1 MSASPGVTRTCPV
14 CGENA
19 DAGSR
24 FCEACGAVLDD
35 GTQPTPA
42 SGDVAVPAAAP
53 ASATAPVVASSAA
66 AGSVPDDVPTAAVTL
81 TPGAGRVL
89 DTDTSLPTDPAP
101 APVLAPCQAC
111 GGEVGADGYCLVCG
125 AKAPVARDHMVE
137 RLLPWVAAVTDRGA
151 RRRRNEDA
159 FALAGQ
165 DGPPRRAVLVVC
177 DGVSSARDSD
187 VASLAAARAGAQVLA
202 APGPQGM
209 GVATAQ
215 AAVLES
221 RLRAAADA
229 GNNAVLAAVSP
240 ENADSPPSCT
250 WVAVVVEPG
259 RVVAASVGDSRAYWV
274 PDEGETALLTTDD
287 SWAAELIAAGMPRAQ
302 AEAGP
307 HAHAITRW
315 LGADAPDH
323 TPRTTTLE
331 PAGPGWAL
339 ACSDGLWNYVS
350 EPVALGALVRERA
363 GTTGGD
369 PLALAAD
376 LVEWAIEQGGHDN
389 ITVALA
395 RVDEA

>member
-1 MSASPGVTRTCPV
+1 MSASPGVARSCPV

-35 GTQPTPA
+35 STQPAPTAGDAAASAPAAVEA
-42 SGDVAVPAAAP
+42 SGGAA
-53 ASATAPVVASSAA
+53 
-66 AGSVPDDVPTAAVTL
+66 VPDDVPTAAVSL
-81 TPGAGRVL
+81 APGGARVL
-89 DTDTSLPTDPAP
+89 ATDASLAP
-101 APVLAPCQAC
+101 DGAPVVAPCQVC

-125 AKAPVARDHMVE
+125 AKAPVARDHVVE
-137 RLLPWVAAVTDRGA
+137 RALTWVGAVTDRGA

-229 GNNAVLAAVSP
+229 SNRAVVAAVSP

-250 WVAVVVEPG
+250 WVAVVIEPG

-274 PDEGETALLTTDD
+274 PDDGDATLLTTDD

-363 GTTGGD
+363 GITGGD
-369 PLALAAD
+369 PAALAAD

>member
-1 MSASPGVTRTCPV
+1 
-14 CGENA
+14 
-19 DAGSR
+19 
-24 FCEACGAVLDD
+24 
-35 GTQPTPA
+35 
-42 SGDVAVPAAAP
+42 
-53 ASATAPVVASSAA
+53 
-66 AGSVPDDVPTAAVTL
+66 
-81 TPGAGRVL
+81 
-89 DTDTSLPTDPAP
+89 
-101 APVLAPCQAC
+101 
-111 GGEVGADGYCLVCG
+111 
-125 AKAPVARDHMVE
+125 
-137 RLLPWVAAVTDRGA
+137 
-151 RRRRNEDA
+151 
-159 FALAGQ
+159 
-165 DGPPRRAVLVVC
+165 VLVVC

-187 VASLAAARAGAQVLA
+187 VASLAAAQAAAQVLA
-202 APGPQGM
+202 APGPRGM

-229 GNNAVLAAVSP
+229 SNRAVLAAVSP

-274 PDEGETALLTTDD
+274 PDAGETALLTTDD

-315 LGADAPDH
+315 LGSDAPDH

-363 GTTGGD
+363 GITGGD